1 MITLS
6 KLLFWVPFISIILF
20 LLLFTK
26 WNKYD
31 TLMFLSAF
39 PAIYFMIKIIEYSY
53 EQPIQLFDYYLKG
66 LVISLIL
73 YVIFAF
79 LLLKKN
85 KA

>member
-6 KLLFWVPFISIILF
+6 RLLFWVPFISIILF

-31 TLMFLSAF
+31 TLMFLSTF

-73 YVIFAF
+73 YVIFVF
-79 LLLKKN
+79 FIIKK
-85 KA
+85 K